1 MAALG
6 FDVKPDH
13 LNTRLR
19 LRKYSNRKENLAE
32 RLNPRSN
39 LVGVV
44 ENFPSS
50 KKTEERTLFFTGET
64 EALGIS
70 VTRSYI
76 ATGRFGEIHI
86 FGLEQGWGIAR
97 TDIWI

>member
-19 LRKYSNRKENLAE
+19 LRKYSNRKENLVAE
-32 RLNPRSN
+32 RLNPKSN

-44 ENFPSS
+44 EYFPSS

-70 VTRSYI
+70 VNVLIYCQTCTVKVANMAHNDSG
-76 ATGRFGEIHI
+76 A
-86 FGLEQGWGIAR
+86 
-97 TDIWI
+97 